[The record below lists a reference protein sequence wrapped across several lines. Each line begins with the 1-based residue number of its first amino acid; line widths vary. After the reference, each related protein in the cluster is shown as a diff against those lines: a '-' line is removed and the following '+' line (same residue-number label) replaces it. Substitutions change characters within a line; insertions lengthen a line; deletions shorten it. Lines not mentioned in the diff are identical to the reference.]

1 MGADGR
7 AAHRRVLCALPPAG
21 RHGSH
26 PFDSGGGGPAGDR
39 RSDDDDFERRHSGSW
54 QGASASGRN
63 LRARVGPLRARAA
76 CAHADGRGAQDDGDA
91 GRSAGHPHQGPHR
104 GGRGRGYHGFRS
116 GAGYRSGDLR
126 ESGAVFGRDR
136 LCAGERDFGGQ
147 GWGIGGGGG
156 AGAGG
161 AAVGLWGRTPV
172 LRPPSTSAG
181 AGPGGLAQTWR
192 SAPHEFYF
200 SCKVPAANRGFQFPP
215 VFRISLNAMASP
227 GLADC
232 MMLRTSAAVATRW
245 RLISTSTSP
254 FCRPISSAKEPGS
267 TLAIATPPAF
277 RPICSRSESVRFW
290 TLTPRRACAAPP
302 STSWPSPGSLPD
314 PFSATI
320 SARSPI
326 FTCTLMVFPSRR
338 TLRSTVP
345 PGCAAEI
352 VSTSWSPLLMVWPL
366 IPTMISDTCT
376 PALAAGPPGVT
387 CDTNTPPDAPYTF
400 SNEAFSSRAN

>member
-7 AAHRRVLCALPPAG
+7 AAHRRVFCALPPAG

-26 PFDSGGGGPAGDR
+26 PFDSGGGGPPGDR
-39 RSDDDDFERRHSGSW
+39 RSDDDDCERRHSGSW

-76 CAHADGRGAQDDGDA
+76 CAPADGRGAQDDGDA

-147 GWGIGGGGG
+147 AWGIGGGGG

-161 AAVGLWGRTPV
+161 AAVGLWGRTP
-172 LRPPSTSAG
+172 

-232 MMLRTSAAVATRW
+232 MMLRTSAAVATWW

-254 FCRPISSAKEPGS
+254 FCRPMSSAKEPGS
-267 TLAIATPPAF
+267 TLAIATPPVF
-277 RPICSRSESVRFW
+277 RPICSRSASVRFW
-290 TLTPRRACAAPP
+290 TLTPRRACVVSP
-302 STSWPSPGSLPD
+302 SSPDSGDPLPD
-314 PFSATI
+314 PLSATI

-326 FTCTLMVFPSRR
+326 LADTSTGFPSRS
-338 TLRSTVP
+338 TLSSTVV

-352 VSTSWSPLLMVWPL
+352 VCTSCSPSLTVWPL
-366 IPTMISDTCT
+366 MPTMISEACM
-376 PALAAGPPGVT
+376 PAFAAGPPGVT
-387 CDTNTPPDAPYTF
+387 CCTNTPLDAPYAF
-400 SNEAFSSRAN
+400 SSEAFSSRAN